1 LEIIV
6 FYLIS
11 LLGRICFVIPKLNIA
26 NDRLSKN
33 EEQHWLIKMQTCT
46 VHLKAGLQGVAE
58 QSAINRKAKLCPPMH
73 AAHANQNSLV
83 KAILPS
89 GFSFFFPLFSLKSLC

>member
-1 LEIIV
+1 VEIGNYI

-46 VHLKAGLQGVAE
+46 VHLKAGLQGLPSRAPSIE
-58 QSAINRKAKLCPPMH
+58 RRSFAPPMH
-73 AAHANQNSLV
+73 ADTRTKIV
-83 KAILPS
+83 W
-89 GFSFFFPLFSLKSLC
+89 